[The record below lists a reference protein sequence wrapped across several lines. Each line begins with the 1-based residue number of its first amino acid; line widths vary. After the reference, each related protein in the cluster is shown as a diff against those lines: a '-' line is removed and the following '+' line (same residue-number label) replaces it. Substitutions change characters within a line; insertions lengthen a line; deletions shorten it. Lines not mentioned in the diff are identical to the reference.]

1 MLEGTNIIVDETHL
15 EGGQMK
21 DFAVNNIKALAEVI
35 ED

>member
-15 EGGQMK
+15 EGGKMEG
-21 DFAVNNIKALAEVI
+21 FAVSNIKALAEVI